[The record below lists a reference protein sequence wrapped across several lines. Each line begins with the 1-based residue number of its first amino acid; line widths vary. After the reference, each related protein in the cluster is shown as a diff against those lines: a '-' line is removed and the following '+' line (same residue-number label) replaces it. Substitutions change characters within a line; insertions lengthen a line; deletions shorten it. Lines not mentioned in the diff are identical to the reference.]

1 MDKKYIELILDDER
15 ALENF
20 TRVLIDAIIE
30 DDEPM
35 HKKGRQLLLHSLNN
49 ENADDFFIAIC
60 GWNIDSLIEQMQDLE
75 I

>member
-35 HKKGRQLLLHSLNN
+35 HKKGRQLLLHSLSN